1 MFLCALQVVY
11 NRRMCVDGCMLYLC
25 IYTRKILN
33 ALTLLPSVL
42 LTRACSIE
50 AGKLQDQESIVC
62 RVNLQSQS
70 PKIKTELEM
79 RSFKE
84 SQFGRLRSTRGSRLC
99 AVGCV

>member
-33 ALTLLPSVL
+33 ALTVLPSVL
-42 LTRACSIE
+42 LTRGCSIE

-70 PKIKTELEM
+70 PKIKTQ
-79 RSFKE
+79 SWK
-84 SQFGRLRSTRGSRLC
+84 
-99 AVGCV
+99 